1 MRIDMRPRAVAK
13 IMSMELTLLV
23 FALVAALGLPIYFLK
38 IRKMQEEYV
47 DKKMDEI
54 FEAQDKP

>member
-38 IRKMQEEYV
+38 IRKMQEQYA